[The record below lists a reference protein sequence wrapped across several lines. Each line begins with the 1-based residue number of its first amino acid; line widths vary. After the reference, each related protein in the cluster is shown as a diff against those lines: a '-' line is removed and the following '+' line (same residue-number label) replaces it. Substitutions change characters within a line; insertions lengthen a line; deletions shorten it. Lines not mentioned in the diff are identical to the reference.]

1 MCFLIEPFYLLNY
14 IKSGDS
20 LMNVEYD
27 IKEILTDI
35 KQSFDKIDSRFD
47 KLETKLDKVA
57 ENVADLKIDLVRV
70 ETELK
75 GEIRVLDEKIGRV
88 ETELKG
94 EIKLLDGK
102 VDGIGKRLDQ
112 TEFINRGVIVG
123 LVLTI
128 LGGFVKLFGLR

>member
-1 MCFLIEPFYLLNY
+1 
-14 IKSGDS
+14 
-20 LMNVEYD
+20 MNVEYD

-35 KQSFDKIDSRFD
+35 KQSFDKIDARFD

-57 ENVADLKIDLVRV
+57 ENIADLKIDLVRV

-112 TEFINRGVIVG
+112 TDINRGVIVG